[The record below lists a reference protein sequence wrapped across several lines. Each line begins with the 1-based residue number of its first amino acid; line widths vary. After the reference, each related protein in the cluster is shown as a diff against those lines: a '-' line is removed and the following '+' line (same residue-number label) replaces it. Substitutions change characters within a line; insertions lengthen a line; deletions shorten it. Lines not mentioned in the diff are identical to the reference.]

1 MRNSRKGFTLIELMI
16 VVAIIALIAAFAIPA
31 LLRARITA
39 NETGAIAA
47 LRSLATNE
55 TQFQAVSVVDQDED
69 GTGEFGL
76 FSELT
81 GSETPRWP
89 DSGNPGPAQRRPG
102 EFMAQI
108 FGDVNA
114 NGHPAKSGY
123 LYVIYL
129 PNTAAGDTW
138 NPGDPVIDDSDPAWG
153 AANGASSEAVD
164 DQEVHWCA
172 YAWPVMRERT
182 GNRTFFIDIDGTI
195 YFTINDDGSA
205 TPYSGTAAAPVAAA
219 AYLAGG
225 ADIVMPDADNTEL
238 GVDGNVWLPLS
249 D

>member
-1 MRNSRKGFTLIELMI
+1 MRHSRKGFTLIELMI

-47 LRSLATNE
+47 LRSLATNQA
-55 TQFQAVSVVDQDED
+55 QFQAVSVVDQDED
-69 GTGEFGL
+69 GTGEYGL
-76 FSELT
+76 FQELT
-81 GSETPRWP
+81 GADDPRWP
-89 DSGNPGPAQRRPG
+89 NSGNNGPAQRRPG

-114 NGHPAKSGY
+114 NGHSTKSGY

-129 PNTAAGDTW
+129 PDTAALDTW
-138 NPGDPVIDDSDPAWG
+138 NPGDPVVDDSDLTPG
-153 AANGASSEAVD
+153 AVMGATDEAID
-164 DQEVHWCA
+164 DQEVHYCA

-182 GNRTFFIDIDGTI
+182 GNRVFFVDTDGTI
-195 YFTINDDGSA
+195 YFTINDDGSP
-205 TPYSGTAAAPVAAA
+205 TPYSGTAAFPVAGA
-219 AYLAGG
+219 AYVAGG
-225 ADIVMPDADNTEL
+225 EIAMPDADAGET
-238 GVDGNVWLPLS
+238 GIDTNVWLPLS